1 MYVEDQEPAYCP
13 AEHYHQIITILGK
26 HIKSTSKAIKLN
38 NRCHSSPNQN
48 TCILTNFDPIENLKL
63 LVIFSW
69 FIRIDAIFS
78 CFFYDYIIHPYP
90 ILSWHCLQQ
99 WASILGTVWS
109 DVYMCLSPM
118 AITAPTQN
126 RQLAHLQIGGGLQ
139 PSWIYDPYWAT
150 AQSHVWG

>member
-1 MYVEDQEPAYCP
+1 MYVEGQEPAYCP

-26 HIKSTSKAIKLN
+26 RIKSASKAIKLDD
-38 NRCHSSPNQN
+38 RCHSSPNQN

-69 FIRIDAIFS
+69 FIGINAIFS

-139 PSWIYDPYWAT
+139 PSWIYDPYWAA
-150 AQSHVWG
+150 AQSHV